1 MRLSA
6 RPSPNVRAETG
17 VTQMTTPSRR
27 TILKSAAVLSALAP
41 LSAALAT
48 AAGSEGTKLVLLG
61 TSGGPSVGRPR
72 YMTSCVMLHAGSAHV
87 LDCGYGV
94 TEQLVRA
101 GVKLQDLKDIFIT
114 HHHPDHNIELGTL
127 IYFAWYAGMTGTL
140 NLYGPPPLKQM
151 TADYLKALKPD
162 IDIWLDDIGHSPLG
176 PVNVHEISTAGPVVT
191 SGDMKV
197 TSAIVNHPPVVP
209 ALGYRF
215 DFPDRSIAFSGD
227 TSPMESVAQLA
238 KGADVLVHEAMY
250 MPAMKAELDQVSSRQ
265 KDGSAI
271 QADRDKLWAH
281 LMRSHTPAE
290 DVGRI
295 AAEAGVKTLVL
306 YHLVPITDVT
316 DEQWKTAVRA
326 GGFKGEIIVGQ
337 DLMVI

>member
-1 MRLSA
+1 
-6 RPSPNVRAETG
+6 
-17 VTQMTTPSRR
+17 MTTPSRR
-27 TILKSAAVLSALAP
+27 ALVKAAAALPALAAVSAAVAK
-41 LSAALAT
+41 AAEPGAT
-48 AAGSEGTKLVLLG
+48 RLILLG
-61 TSGGPSVGRPR
+61 TLGGPSVGRPR
-72 YMTSCVMLHAGSAHV
+72 YMTSSVMLHGGSAHV

-101 GVKLQDLKDIFIT
+101 GVKLQDIRDIFIT

-127 IYFAWYAGMTGTL
+127 IYFAWYAGLTAPL
-140 NLYGPPPLKQM
+140 NLYGPPPLRRI

-162 IDIWLDDIGHSPLG
+162 VDIWLDDIGHSPLG
-176 PVNVHEISTAGPVVT
+176 PVKVHEVSAAGPVMA

-197 TSAIVNHPPVVP
+197 RSAIVNHPPVAP

-227 TSPMESVAQLA
+227 TTPVESVARLA

-250 MPAMKAELDQVSSRQ
+250 MPAMKAELEDVANRQ
-265 KDGSAI
+265 AGGSAI
-271 QADRDKLWAH
+271 EADRDKLWAH
-281 LMRSHTPAE
+281 LMRSHSPAE
-290 DVGRI
+290 GVGRI

-306 YHLVPITDVT
+306 YHLVPITGVT
-316 DEQWKTAVRA
+316 DDQWKTAVRS